1 MQPDKPGIKRK
12 QHDDSDSNDK
22 PKAKRPAAGSKE
34 SEKEKLLSVC
44 TSICYYMLNFIAVL
58 SHYTRNIQMLE
69 ADETEA
75 MDESSLKK
83 MILQFEKRVTKNQE
97 MRIKHADSPEK

>member
-1 MQPDKPGIKRK
+1 
-12 QHDDSDSNDK
+12 
-22 PKAKRPAAGSKE
+22 
-34 SEKEKLLSVC
+34 
-44 TSICYYMLNFIAVL
+44 
-58 SHYTRNIQMLE
+58 MLE

-97 MRIKHADSPEK
+97 MRIKHVDTPEK